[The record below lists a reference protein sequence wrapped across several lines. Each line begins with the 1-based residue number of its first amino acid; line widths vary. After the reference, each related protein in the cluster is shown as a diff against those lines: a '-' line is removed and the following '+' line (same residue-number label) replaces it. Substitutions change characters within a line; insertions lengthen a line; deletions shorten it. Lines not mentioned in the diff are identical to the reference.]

1 MFCKWIAKILFI
13 QQIFLYHGKDYIIYG
28 IYVNKFMLIVPVIVV

>member
-13 QQIFLYHGKDYIIYG
+13 QQIFSYQDKDCIIYR
-28 IYVNKFMLIVPVIVV
+28 IYVNKFMLIVLVIVV